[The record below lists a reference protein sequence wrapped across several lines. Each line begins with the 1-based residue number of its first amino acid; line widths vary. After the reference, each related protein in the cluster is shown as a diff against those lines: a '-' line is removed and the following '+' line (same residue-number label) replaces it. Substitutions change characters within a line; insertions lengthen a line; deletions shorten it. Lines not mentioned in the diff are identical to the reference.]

1 MKRVKFQKI
10 NDYIYYLNTPNG
22 DSHVGI
28 ILVRGNENT
37 IIDTGANDSAIADYL
52 IPALRYEK
60 IPLKDLHTVTITH
73 AHPDNIG
80 GLSTIVREFPHI
92 KVKIPHGLVESVRNP
107 MNNIIKERSLY
118 PFHNPPFQEIRGVY
132 ATSELSLNEK
142 SGETNEDLYIKD
154 LTPVY
159 VSGHA
164 DGVCWYH
171 QQTETLICG
180 DALQGNGNT
189 IQGLPF
195 YTSIE
200 DYRSSLKKIEGL
212 SVNYMVT
219 SHDMEGFSCIEEG
232 LENFR
237 NAIRNCRKYV
247 TLLSESIKKYITNGI
262 TDPETIAR
270 EISIEHFDHA
280 PGALTYAIQTVQ
292 THITEEGLLKSTKQ

>member
-1 MKRVKFQKI
+1 MKRIKFQKI
-10 NDYIYYLNTPNG
+10 NDYIYYLNTPSG

-28 ILVRGNENT
+28 VLVRGNENT
-37 IIDTGANDSAIADYL
+37 LIDTGANESAIVDYL
-52 IPALRYEK
+52 IPALRAEK

-80 GLSTIVREFPHI
+80 GLSTVVREFPHI
-92 KVKIPHGLVESVRNP
+92 KVKVPHGLVESVRNP
-107 MNNIIKERSLY
+107 MNNIIKERALY

-132 ATSELSLNEK
+132 ATSELALTDNID
-142 SGETNEDLYIKD
+142 ETNEDLYIKD
-154 LTPVY
+154 LTPIY

-164 DGVCWYH
+164 AGVCWYH
-171 QQTETLICG
+171 QQTETLVCG

-212 SVNYMVT
+212 SVNYMIT
-219 SHDMEGFSCIEEG
+219 SHDMEGFSYVEEG

-237 NAIRNCRKYV
+237 TAIKNCRKYV
-247 TLLSESIKKYITNGI
+247 SMLSDSIKKKIAEGITN
-262 TDPETIAR
+262 PENIAK
-270 EISIEHFDHA
+270 EISIKYFDHA
-280 PGALTYAIQTVQ
+280 PEALTYAIQTVQ
-292 THITEEGLLKSTKQ
+292 THIIEEGLLKSTKQ